1 METQAFHAVQ
11 TRLLLLSRGEVE
23 WAHADAGDPP
33 LSEAGLAAV
42 ELAAAT
48 LPRFTY
54 IAASPQRASRET
66 AETLSAIRGVP
77 LWWRDDLDE
86 LRTVAPLGDLGAYQA
101 WLDGLFDAFGDEA
114 GGEALADGVHRLTVA
129 LRAIGDQYYG
139 RTVMVVS
146 HPVIIL
152 GFRAHEMYISMTREQ
167 IETLP
172 DLAMAIVDYLEGRFY
187 MVEDFPTR
195 WKAAGV

>member
-1 METQAFHAVQ
+1 MISQAVQ

-23 WAHADAGDPP
+23 WAEADDGDPP
-33 LSEAGLAAV
+33 LSEAGLVAV

-48 LPRFTY
+48 LPRYTH
-54 IAASPQRASRET
+54 IAASPQRASRQT

-86 LRTVAPLGDLGAYQA
+86 LRTAAPRGDLAAYHG
-101 WLDGLFDAFGDEA
+101 WLDGLFDSFGDGP
-114 GGEALADGVHRLTVA
+114 GGEAPADGVHRLTVA
-129 LRAIGDQYYG
+129 LRAIGDQHYG
-139 RTVMVVS
+139 RTVLVVS

-152 GFRAHEMYISMTREQ
+152 GFRAHEMHLSMTRDQ

-172 DLAMAIVDYLEGRFY
+172 DLALAIVDYLEGRFY
-187 MVEDFPTR
+187 MVEDFPVR
-195 WKAAGV
+195 WKPAGV